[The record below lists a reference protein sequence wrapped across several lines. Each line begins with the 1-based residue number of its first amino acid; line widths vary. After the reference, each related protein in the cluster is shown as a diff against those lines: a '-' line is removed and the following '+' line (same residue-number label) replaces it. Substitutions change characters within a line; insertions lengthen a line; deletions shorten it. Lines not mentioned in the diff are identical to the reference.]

1 LRGALSS
8 SGALRGAK
16 KRVSRSVDKRQR
28 AENVRSRDAIA
39 IVDNDRH
46 RLDDFVILN
55 SATAG
60 HERYRGSNVMDTK
73 LAVLDSIDTFLLR
86 ITKAPVIKGK
96 LGIAGGCEGDE
107 KPESAHHRA
116 SKRCCSHD
124 RSFLPTDFLKGCGL

>member
-1 LRGALSS
+1 MELCAAL
-8 SGALRGAK
+8 K
-16 KRVSRSVDKRQR
+16 SVFPDLSTSV
-28 AENVRSRDAIA
+28 NVRSRDAIA

-86 ITKAPVIKGK
+86 ITKAPV
-96 LGIAGGCEGDE
+96 
-107 KPESAHHRA
+107 
-116 SKRCCSHD
+116 
-124 RSFLPTDFLKGCGL
+124 